1 MKELPEK
8 VPALTMLGGHVS
20 HSYMNGTNIYFVYS
34 MKIADPEHATREIR
48 GFINTLCDI
57 VLKYASGTIVHHH
70 GVGKVRVEK
79 IKEEL
84 GSSFEMLKTI
94 KEAFD
99 PNGIMN
105 PGCLVP
111 LEKE

>member
-1 MKELPEK
+1 
-8 VPALTMLGGHVS
+8 
-20 HSYMNGTNIYFVYS
+20 
-34 MKIADPEHATREIR
+34 MKIEDPENATSEIR
-48 GFINTLCDI
+48 RFIHTLCDI
-57 VLKYASGTIVHHH
+57 VLKYPSGTIVHHH
-70 GVGKVRVEK
+70 GVGKVRVAK

-84 GSSFEMLKTI
+84 GSSFEMLQTI